1 MSSWDLPP
9 DYPLNSD
16 FVRRLK
22 SALAT
27 GDKDMVQE
35 LICTEAEPVD
45 AVIELANDDWMK
57 EPSAQLP
64 TGALLGNP
72 RRPQANSSACWGLLW
87 GGKARVQTGGDAS
100 LISSRHIALC

>member
-1 MSSWDLPP
+1 MSSWDSPP
-9 DYPLNSD
+9 DYPLSSD

-27 GDKDMVQE
+27 GDKDTVQE

-64 TGALLGNP
+64 AGALLGNH
-72 RRPQANSSACWGLLW
+72 RRPQANY
-87 GGKARVQTGGDAS
+87 
-100 LISSRHIALC
+100 

>member
-9 DYPLNSD
+9 DYPLSSD

-27 GDKDMVQE
+27 GDKDTVQE

-72 RRPQANSSACWGLLW
+72 WRPQANSSACWGLLW
-87 GGKARVQTGGDAS
+87 GGKQGFRQVGMHPF
-100 LISSRHIALC
+100 LYPVII